1 MSRKPTIGNRI
12 GIGEINLKLIVGLN
26 NPEERFNKTRHNVG
40 AAVVDSIITGQ
51 EQKRFLGRVIGP
63 VVFEGVNTVFLK
75 PSTYMNDS
83 GKSVV
88 EAVKEYDLQPKDV
101 LVISDDVALPFG
113 KIRLRASGSSGRHKG
128 LDSIFACLGTSD
140 IPRLKIGVGLK
151 PKEYTLRDWVL
162 GEFSEQE
169 WTDVP
174 LICRAAKEAVTVWLT
189 RGIEVAMTEANCFDL
204 QKTKENN

>member
-1 MSRKPTIGNRI
+1 M
-12 GIGEINLKLIVGLN
+12 KLIVGLN
-26 NPEERFNKTRHNVG
+26 NPEERFAKTRHNIG
-40 AAVVDSIITGQ
+40 ATILDSIISGP
-51 EQKRFLGRVIGP
+51 EEEKFRGRLIGP
-63 VVFEGVNTVFLK
+63 VQFEGVYTAFLK

-83 GKSVV
+83 GLSVAEASKAFGLKS
-88 EAVKEYDLQPKDV
+88 DDI
-101 LVISDDVALPFG
+101 LVISDDTALPFG

-151 PKEYTLRDWVL
+151 PKECTLRDWVL

-169 WTDVP
+169 WADVP

-189 RGIEVAMTEANCFDL
+189 RGIEAAMTEANCFDL